1 MSRRGM
7 PKKGKQV
14 PMPAHEKGSNTGV
27 VPGGEQESTI
37 GDNDV
42 PIVLTRTDPNFD
54 ERERLAEELW
64 NKEKGELEGTGEEEE
79 HTEPEVKT
87 DDTDKSD
94 DTDADTE
101 AKEEAEEVEEE
112 DKTVEGDG
120 KKEEDRAEEIEE
132 EYETLTIDGQ
142 KVQKPKNEIYEA
154 GKRALQKDLS
164 ADKRLEDATR
174 LLRETQ
180 ATISARLPDGVA
192 HQRPLQPVPDKEQQ
206 AKIKQLY
213 EKLRYGDDDEGEA
226 AMTELLQ
233 GRTATPQ
240 IEEILYGVS
249 RYIERERIRS
259 VFTTPQDK
267 GGYADIYPEEGG
279 GKCTDP
285 EIWEF
290 FDYKVN
296 QMINRGEPN
305 ELPTYQKA
313 ADEVRKRFSAFSSKP
328 SLSDKR
334 DKKRDIDVVK
344 GVKAKSHAS
353 EKPREETHKDIINE
367 HLKFR
372 GLMSR

>member
-7 PKKGKQV
+7 PKKGKNV
-14 PMPAHEKGSNTGV
+14 PMPAHEQGEIDIS
-27 VPGGEQESTI
+27 GGEKEYTL
-37 GDNDV
+37 GKDDV

-64 NKEKGELEGTGEEEE
+64 NREKGEMEGLEPEEEE
-79 HTEPEVKT
+79 PKEPEVKT

-101 AKEEAEEVEEE
+101 AEEEAEEVEEE

-120 KKEEDRAEEIEE
+120 EKEEDRAEAIEE

-164 ADKRLEDATR
+164 ADKRLEEATR
-174 LLRETQ
+174 LLKETQ
-180 ATISARLPDGVA
+180 ATISARLPQDGVA

-240 IEEILYGVS
+240 IEEILFGVS
-249 RYIERERIRS
+249 RYIERERIRT
-259 VFTTPQDK
+259 VFTTPPDK

-313 ADEVRKRFSAFSSKP
+313 AEEVRKRFSASSSKP
-328 SLSDKR
+328 SLSDKKE
-334 DKKRDIDVVK
+334 KKRGIDVVK
-344 GVKAKSHAS
+344 GVKTRSPVPETPK
-353 EKPREETHKDIINE
+353 EETHEDILNE
-367 HLKFR
+367 HRKAR
-372 GLMSR
+372 GLL